1 MPVWFNSVSIQ
12 TLGAWIVS
20 SFEKQV
26 WTEYLENKK
35 GQASSLGT
43 LDFKMIVNYRRNL
56 VDFWKGLEKTKKKK
70 VTWL

>member
-1 MPVWFNSVSIQ
+1 M
-12 TLGAWIVS
+12 S